1 MDLLIKNLKE
11 RLKMIQGKTESEENL
26 KIHVTTWLLDEL
38 GYDMNDFD
46 YEYKLCRRGKD
57 RHADIYIP
65 VKNSA
70 IFVETKKYSKDLDED
85 DVRQLIE
92 YLSMHSVLWGILTNG
107 RQYYLINNS
116 INIHDG
122 NGTKDIINKVV
133 LYVEIG
139 VGNNRAKNEKY
150 LKYFSKV
157 CIFERKVTNYY
168 RDVAQFFAWQT
179 FKNEGSKSGYVNTL
193 YNFFDYYAKA
203 EHRYITGV
211 RDDALALEEITE
223 RDAIAFLKAERPYG
237 RPLEGGVPKTKC
249 SHIKTMFE
257 VLYKS
262 KYIRE
267 NRMSNLLERAKIEF
281 ADGSSRQRDI
291 DKILTVENISIIMN
305 WLEEKKSHNFVYFS
319 CVLWI

>member
-1 MDLLIKNLKE
+1 M
-11 RLKMIQGKTESEENL
+11 
-26 KIHVTTWLLDEL
+26 VTNFPL
-38 GYDMNDFD
+38 
-46 YEYKLCRRGKD
+46 
-57 RHADIYIP
+57 RHIYIP
-65 VKNSA
+65 VDSSA
-70 IFVETKKYSKDLDED
+70 IFVETKKYSKDLDGD

-150 LKYFSKV
+150 LKYFSKE

-193 YNFFDYYAKA
+193 YNFFDYYYNHGQQA
-203 EHRYITGV
+203 ESYL
-211 RDDALALEEITE
+211 DALLI
-223 RDAIAFLKAERPYG
+223 LCQPYHSY
-237 RPLEGGVPKTKC
+237 C
-249 SHIKTMFE
+249 
-257 VLYKS
+257 
-262 KYIRE
+262 
-267 NRMSNLLERAKIEF
+267 A
-281 ADGSSRQRDI
+281 
-291 DKILTVENISIIMN
+291 
-305 WLEEKKSHNFVYFS
+305 
-319 CVLWI
+319 